1 MDVVYLA
8 LAAVLWL
15 LMAGMA
21 LGCAKLGGSGK

>member
-8 LAAVLWL
+8 LAAALWL

-21 LGCAKLGGSGK
+21 IGCAKLGGPAK